1 VAGANSLLFISV
13 GTYFLYTPR
22 QIISLERQGRHSC
35 NQADQN
41 EGRLSYSQTFC
52 IHLRRESPET
62 MMDVSAIIVLLIY
75 LPVGMEIR
83 IKVKD
88 ILALITIVIYP
99 WV

>member
-1 VAGANSLLFISV
+1 
-13 GTYFLYTPR
+13 
-22 QIISLERQGRHSC
+22 
-35 NQADQN
+35 
-41 EGRLSYSQTFC
+41 
-52 IHLRRESPET
+52 

>member
-1 VAGANSLLFISV
+1 M
-13 GTYFLYTPR
+13 YTPR
-22 QIISLERQGRHSC
+22 QRIPIESQGRFNC

-41 EGRLSYSQTFC
+41 GGRLSYSQTFC

-83 IKVKD
+83 IKVRG
-88 ILALITIVIYP
+88 ISALIILVIYP